1 MEQLMDLY
9 IWAKVL
15 INFVFLTPDNKSFPF
30 MQMCVALYSNVMTLE
45 NIIYNLLVQ
54 ERNIGNTC
62 TINVCSKIG
71 YNWKTQNIRSK

>member
-1 MEQLMDLY
+1 M
-9 IWAKVL
+9 L

-62 TINVCSKIG
+62 TIKFNVCSKIG

>member
-1 MEQLMDLY
+1 M
-9 IWAKVL
+9 L

-54 ERNIGNTC
+54 ERNIG
-62 TINVCSKIG
+62 IYMYHLFNVCSKIG

>member
-1 MEQLMDLY
+1 M
-9 IWAKVL
+9 L

-54 ERNIGNTC
+54 ERNIG
-62 TINVCSKIG
+62 I
-71 YNWKTQNIRSK
+71 YMYR